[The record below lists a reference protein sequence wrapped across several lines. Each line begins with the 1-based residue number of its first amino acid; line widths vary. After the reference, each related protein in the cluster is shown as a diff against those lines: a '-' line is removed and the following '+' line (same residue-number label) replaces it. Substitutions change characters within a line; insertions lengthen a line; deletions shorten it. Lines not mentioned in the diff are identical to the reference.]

1 MRLPVAVT
9 VLLVG
14 VVARA
19 DDAVNFPGSRGFSSP
34 PSQRYSSGPVRPCEG
49 DRDFCDFA
57 PDYLNGVRPDPGVT
71 ASALV
76 KKAIFSDF
84 ATTRFRPPSGQE
96 ERACQVR
103 SSPGH
108 LNSDSYRW
116 SEARPTHKR
125 HEM

>member
-1 MRLPVAVT
+1 MAVT
-9 VLLVG
+9 VLLAG
-14 VVARA
+14 VTAKA
-19 DDAVNFPGSRGFSSP
+19 DDAVNFPGSRGFSSPP

-57 PDYLNGVRPDPGVT
+57 PDYLNSVRPDPGVA

-76 KKAIFSDF
+76 KKAIFSNF

-103 SSPGH
+103 TSPGH
-108 LNSDSYRW
+108 LYSHSSRW
-116 SEARPTHKR
+116 SEVRPTHKR